1 MYQNHLVTLK
11 EKKRKG
17 SKAGRR
23 GGRKGGIQPPGTE
36 ATESEYSGLGEEQ
49 IQDFSGPEIYV
60 ICCLS
65 LRKIQALVKIHVNNG
80 P

>member
-49 IQDFSGPEIYV
+49 I
-60 ICCLS
+60 
-65 LRKIQALVKIHVNNG
+65 
-80 P
+80 